1 MMTEQYTKLIKTL
14 AEIFQLDQ
22 ADLDFGIYRIMNQKR
37 SEITEYLYE
46 KLPAQVS
53 EILSQAQGSDNATLK
68 KELEDLERN
77 LKLAGVDPDTNAKVQ
92 ELRAQYQSAG
102 SPEALTN
109 EVFSHLTN
117 FFKRYY
123 SQGDFISQRR
133 YKKDV
138 YAIPYEG
145 EEVKLHWANHDQYYI
160 KTGEYF
166 KNYTFKTADG
176 KTVNFALRD
185 ASTEQNNNKAQ
196 ESKERKFKLAE
207 EDFLTEEGDTLTIW
221 FTYEPIGKTPKQ
233 EDLLKQAV
241 KTLKPAIPSNFQY
254 GLLKLMPTEKQKDR
268 TLLEKHLKDYT
279 ARNTFDYFIHKD
291 LGGFLI
297 RELDFFI
304 KNEILEIDDINLDA
318 PQSFDRQLKVIKAFK
333 AVSLKII
340 ALLAQ
345 LENFQKKLW
354 LKKKFVL
361 QSDWCITLDRI
372 PEAFYPDIAANAA
385 QHAEWVKLF
394 AINEIKGDL
403 HTPAYCNPLSIEF
416 LKANPF
422 LVLDTQFFS
431 TEWKYKLLGQL
442 DNLDENANGLM
453 INSENFQALGNIYER
468 FIKDLTGIYID
479 PPYNTD
485 ASAILYKNDYKDSSW
500 ISLMENRLKRA
511 KGLLARSGMISVAI
525 DDEEVSELCI
535 LLDSVFPKRLGT
547 APVRSNPAGRKT
559 KGTLAPAHEF
569 ALFFGVSQQS
579 LPGTLELTEKRLSRY
594 PNIDE
599 KGRFAWANFIRSG
612 TNDRRLDRPKMF
624 YPIIVKQDRSIRI
637 PKLNWRQDLGE
648 YEILEAINEEDK
660 LIYPITPDGTEKR
673 WQRGYERVSTELEEY
688 KVTISE
694 VGLISIHFKTYMDE
708 SSMPVTWWDKKEYAS
723 ANYGAAEMKD
733 LFKENPFDFPKARRL
748 VQDCVRVISG
758 NKPVGQYLDFFA
770 GSGTTGHAII
780 DLNRNDNG
788 KRKFIL
794 VEMGNYFAKVTKP
807 RIQKVI
813 YSEDWKNGKPLSRK
827 GSSHAF
833 KYLRLES
840 YEDALNNLELKTTS
854 TQGGLLAGAF
864 GEEYLLNY
872 MLDVESRDSLL
883 NLDMFKRPFGYTIK
897 VTENN
902 ELKEQEV
909 DLVETFNYLIGLVVD
924 SMQLIKETVVVQGKN
939 LAGDKIL
946 VIWRDVEKM
955 DNAALNEF
963 FKKLEINTKDSEFK
977 RIYVNG
983 DNNLENLRTEDEQW
997 KVMLIEEAFH
1007 KLMFDV
1013 QDV

>member
-1 MMTEQYTKLIKTL
+1 
-14 AEIFQLDQ
+14 
-22 ADLDFGIYRIMNQKR
+22 
-37 SEITEYLYE
+37 
-46 KLPAQVS
+46 
-53 EILSQAQGSDNATLK
+53 
-68 KELEDLERN
+68 
-77 LKLAGVDPDTNAKVQ
+77 
-92 ELRAQYQSAG
+92 
-102 SPEALTN
+102 
-109 EVFSHLTN
+109 
-117 FFKRYY
+117 
-123 SQGDFISQRR
+123 
-133 YKKDV
+133 
-138 YAIPYEG
+138 
-145 EEVKLHWANHDQYYI
+145 
-160 KTGEYF
+160 
-166 KNYTFKTADG
+166 
-176 KTVNFALRD
+176 
-185 ASTEQNNNKAQ
+185 
-196 ESKERKFKLAE
+196 
-207 EDFLTEEGDTLTIW
+207 
-221 FTYEPIGKTPKQ
+221 
-233 EDLLKQAV
+233 
-241 KTLKPAIPSNFQY
+241 
-254 GLLKLMPTEKQKDR
+254 
-268 TLLEKHLKDYT
+268 
-279 ARNTFDYFIHKD
+279 
-291 LGGFLI
+291 
-297 RELDFFI
+297 
-304 KNEILEIDDINLDA
+304 
-318 PQSFDRQLKVIKAFK
+318 
-333 AVSLKII
+333 
-340 ALLAQ
+340 
-345 LENFQKKLW
+345 
-354 LKKKFVL
+354 
-361 QSDWCITLDRI
+361 
-372 PEAFYPDIAANAA
+372 
-385 QHAEWVKLF
+385 
-394 AINEIKGDL
+394 
-403 HTPAYCNPLSIEF
+403 
-416 LKANPF
+416 
-422 LVLDTQFFS
+422 
-431 TEWKYKLLGQL
+431 
-442 DNLDENANGLM
+442 
-453 INSENFQALGNIYER
+453 
-468 FIKDLTGIYID
+468 
-479 PPYNTD
+479 
-485 ASAILYKNDYKDSSW
+485 
-500 ISLMENRLKRA
+500 
-511 KGLLARSGMISVAI
+511 
-525 DDEEVSELCI
+525 
-535 LLDSVFPKRLGT
+535 
-547 APVRSNPAGRKT
+547 
-559 KGTLAPAHEF
+559 
-569 ALFFGVSQQS
+569 
-579 LPGTLELTEKRLSRY
+579 
-594 PNIDE
+594 
-599 KGRFAWANFIRSG
+599 
-612 TNDRRLDRPKMF
+612 
-624 YPIIVKQDRSIRI
+624 
-637 PKLNWRQDLGE
+637 
-648 YEILEAINEEDK
+648 
-660 LIYPITPDGTEKR
+660 
-673 WQRGYERVSTELEEY
+673 
-688 KVTISE
+688 
-694 VGLISIHFKTYMDE
+694 MDE